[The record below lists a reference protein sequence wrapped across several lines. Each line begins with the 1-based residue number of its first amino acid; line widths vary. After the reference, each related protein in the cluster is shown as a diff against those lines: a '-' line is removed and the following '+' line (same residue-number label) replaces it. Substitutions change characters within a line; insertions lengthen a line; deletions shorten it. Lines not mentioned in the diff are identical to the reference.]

1 MTERSAPVRR
11 WMLKDGEW
19 TPVGVGVLVHDPDI
33 GLWRFTYSESY
44 LALGDDACELDP
56 FWIATKTRSAFSQVF
71 QVAPGLF
78 ADLAVT
84 GWSYEILKKHHPG
97 SDTWTWWDRIVN
109 APMDNFGA
117 LIVGD
122 PGSKIDLSEKVLGE
136 LDGLTREDL
145 ARFQSDTSSGF
156 MGGERPKMCVN
167 GHGHRAI
174 VKFPGKGE
182 ADDLAIAEAT
192 ALTLA
197 AQLGLDVPQHKVVRY
212 SEQTMPALC
221 IHRFDRPHGT
231 DFMQCVSGATAIGI
245 EPNTVREDPRRSYL
259 RLRTKLRHPDDWRE
273 LFLRVVLN
281 AAVGNGDDH
290 PWNHSLRQLGRKDW
304 RLSPLYDV
312 MPNPNR
318 NGLTTFAMS
327 IGPNGERAASIENL
341 VRLGRSLLGT
351 TSDSARGE
359 IDRVFGHVAS
369 RWRDVFAS
377 HAEAVREE
385 VDLTKWRSPFEG
397 SIEATLATEGT

>member
-11 WMLKDGEW
+11 WMPRDGKWE
-19 TPVGVGVLVHDPDI
+19 PVEVGLLVHDPDI
-33 GLWRFTYSESY
+33 GLWRFSYLDSY
-44 LALGDDACELDP
+44 LALGDEASELDP
-56 FWIATKTRSAFSQVF
+56 HWIASKTRSPFSQVF
-71 QVAPGLF
+71 QVAPGVF

-84 GWSYEILKKHHPG
+84 GWSYEVLKKHYPG
-97 SDTWTWWDRIVN
+97 SDSWTWWDRIVN

-117 LIVGD
+117 LCVGD
-122 PGSKIDLSEKVLGE
+122 PDQKIDLSEQALDE

-156 MGGERPKMCVN
+156 MGGERPKICVT
-167 GHGHRAI
+167 GYGHRAI

-197 AQLGLDVPQHKVVRY
+197 RELGLNVPDHRVIRY
-212 SEQTMPALC
+212 SKQTMPALY

-231 DFMQCVSGATAIGI
+231 DFLQCVSGATAIGI
-245 EPNTVREDPRRSYL
+245 EPNTVREDRRRSYL
-259 RLRTKLRHPDDWRE
+259 ALRSKLGHPDDWRE
-273 LFLRVVLN
+273 LFSRIVLN

-318 NGLTTFAMS
+318 NGITTFAMS
-327 IGPNGERAASIENL
+327 IGPRGERAATIENL
-341 VRLGRSLLGT
+341 VRLGRLLCRM
-351 TSDSARGE
+351 SADEARGE
-359 IDRVFGHVAS
+359 IARVFDHVAA
-369 RWRDVFAS
+369 RWRDVFAA
-377 HAEAVREE
+377 HADAVAEK
-385 VDLTKWRSPFEG
+385 VDLDKWQVSFQG
-397 SIEATLATEGT
+397 SIEATMATERA